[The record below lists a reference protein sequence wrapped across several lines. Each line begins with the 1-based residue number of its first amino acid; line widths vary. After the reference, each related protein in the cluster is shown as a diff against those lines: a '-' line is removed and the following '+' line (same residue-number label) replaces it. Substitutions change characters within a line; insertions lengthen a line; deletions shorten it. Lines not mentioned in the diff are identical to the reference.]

1 MCILTDALCRREGSR
16 QQASVRA
23 TRLTQ
28 LELPFLPRC
37 ESAPRPDPYDNI
49 QFFSMMASGSNSL
62 SEDTTRPKWFTRRNI
77 EPFTINDDAV
87 EKIINDATHAVVSWV
102 TKDHKPASAVMLYRV
117 VNGVIT
123 ITSTTNRAKYHAWRR
138 NPSACFCIWEPGN
151 IGRQVTL
158 RGTITITKDD
168 ALLREFTKS
177 FLSMR
182 PGSEPPTEARLL
194 KEIEKFDAP
203 DRHMMQLTVEKT
215 LTHDLNRLF
224 DAESTGEDVWG

>member
-1 MCILTDALCRREGSR
+1 MAQRS
-16 QQASVRA
+16 
-23 TRLTQ
+23 TRL
-28 LELPFLPRC
+28 
-37 ESAPRPDPYDNI
+37 
-49 QFFSMMASGSNSL
+49 
-62 SEDTTRPKWFTRRNI
+62 SEETTRPKWFTRRNI
-77 EPFTINDDAV
+77 EPFTIGDAAV
-87 EKIINDATHAVVSWV
+87 EKIINEATHAVVSWV

-158 RGTITITKDD
+158 RGTVRITKDA
-168 ALLREFTKS
+168 ALLREFTQS

-182 PGSEPPTEARLL
+182 PGSEPPTEERLV

-203 DRHMMQLTVEKT
+203 DRHMMQLTIEKT

-224 DAESTGEDVWG
+224 AAETSGEDVWG